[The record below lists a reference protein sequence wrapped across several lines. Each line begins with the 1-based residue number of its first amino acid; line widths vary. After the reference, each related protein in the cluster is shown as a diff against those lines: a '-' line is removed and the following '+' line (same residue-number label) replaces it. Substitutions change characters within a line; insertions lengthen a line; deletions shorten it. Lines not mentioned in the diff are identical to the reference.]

1 MIKDKM
7 FSQLPVFVRVILIV
21 AFVFTMLFWVLYTPV
36 DYIRYRLSHRRK
48 LMRRLYG
55 KQAKYTWLVS
65 VTEHFKIYEL
75 VAKHG
80 LPLTF
85 YKEGENPCSFGFF
98 YCDRILFLTE
108 HPQFDEETDRW
119 FIVSE
124 QEHDECDL
132 NTYIESAKNEF
143 YQCIEENK
151 RPQCDRVVFL
161 VNEKDIDE
169 EEKEYLDNADFV
181 LTYNK
186 KNFADKINGLLAQ
199 YKTE

>member
-1 MIKDKM
+1 MNKISKL
-7 FSQLPVFVRVILIV
+7 SQSIIFILVLPIFILM
-21 AFVFTMLFWVLYTPV
+21 MLVLILYTPV
-36 DYIRYRLSHRRK
+36 DYVRYRLSHRCKAMKR
-48 LMRRLYG
+48 MYG

-85 YKEGENPCSFGFF
+85 YKEGENPCNFGFF

-124 QEHDECDL
+124 HEQEHDECDL
-132 NTYIESAKNEF
+132 NTYIDSAKNEF

-199 YKTE
+199 HKTE